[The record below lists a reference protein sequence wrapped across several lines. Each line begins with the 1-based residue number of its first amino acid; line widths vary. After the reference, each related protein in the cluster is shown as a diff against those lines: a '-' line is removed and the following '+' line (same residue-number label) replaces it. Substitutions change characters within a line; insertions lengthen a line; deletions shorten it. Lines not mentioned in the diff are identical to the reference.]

1 MDGEDEE
8 GDGAVAFGGEGS
20 GSSDESDEPTGKT
33 TKTKEEEVT
42 DWNKALEEL

>member
-1 MDGEDEE
+1 MSDLIWR
-8 GDGAVAFGGEGS
+8 VFFFSSCLQGS

-42 DWNKALEEL
+42 DWNKALEDL